1 MVKRA
6 GGALLQSI
14 EIDRASSRTIGA
26 QLASGLRDLILTGS
40 LKAGERLP
48 ASRTLANDLD
58 IARTTVIDTF
68 EQLASE
74 GLLESRIGAG
84 TFISQAL
91 NAERPLAAER
101 RGAVEPV
108 ARARVARS
116 MSAATG
122 RFAHRL
128 PHEPRAFTT
137 AMPAFDAL
145 PLAQW
150 SRLAAKHWR
159 SPRHGALGY
168 GEPQGYRP
176 LRQAIAAHLRANRGM
191 VCDWRQIFVVAG
203 AQNAFQL
210 IAGALVDPGDL
221 VWFENPGAIGAR
233 NSLVL
238 AGADLVSV
246 PVDDNGLV
254 VEQGLA
260 TAPRFKL
267 AFVTPAHQQPLGA
280 KMSLERRFAL
290 LQAAEAARAW
300 IIEDDYD
307 GEFCF
312 AGRPLP
318 ALKGIDATGRVI
330 YVGTFSK
337 SLFPSL
343 RLGFF
348 VAPPALMATFEM
360 ALGAFSPGVPTSLQ
374 AIVSDFI
381 AEGLFATHIRR
392 MRKLYA
398 ERHQVFLDA
407 ARARLSEWLDVVPT
421 TTGLHTVGLLRAGLV
436 GADVA
441 AAAAQ
446 RGLTVAPISRFC
458 IEPIAAE
465 GLVLGF
471 SGITPAQIKAG
482 VAVLAEVLAD
492 CAHRADAIGGTE
504 RKPAPSFPAGIAKM
518 V

>member
-48 ASRTLANDLD
+48 ASRTLANDLG

-84 TFISQAL
+84 TFVSQAL

-122 RFAHRL
+122 RFAPRL

-137 AMPAFDAL
+137 AMPALDAF

-191 VCDWRQIFVVAG
+191 VCDWRQI
-203 AQNAFQL
+203 
-210 IAGALVDPGDL
+210 
-221 VWFENPGAIGAR
+221 
-233 NSLVL
+233 
-238 AGADLVSV
+238 
-246 PVDDNGLV
+246 
-254 VEQGLA
+254 
-260 TAPRFKL
+260 
-267 AFVTPAHQQPLGA
+267 
-280 KMSLERRFAL
+280 
-290 LQAAEAARAW
+290 
-300 IIEDDYD
+300 
-307 GEFCF
+307 
-312 AGRPLP
+312 
-318 ALKGIDATGRVI
+318 
-330 YVGTFSK
+330 
-337 SLFPSL
+337 
-343 RLGFF
+343 
-348 VAPPALMATFEM
+348 
-360 ALGAFSPGVPTSLQ
+360 
-374 AIVSDFI
+374 
-381 AEGLFATHIRR
+381 
-392 MRKLYA
+392 
-398 ERHQVFLDA
+398 
-407 ARARLSEWLDVVPT
+407 
-421 TTGLHTVGLLRAGLV
+421 
-436 GADVA
+436 
-441 AAAAQ
+441 
-446 RGLTVAPISRFC
+446 
-458 IEPIAAE
+458 
-465 GLVLGF
+465 
-471 SGITPAQIKAG
+471 
-482 VAVLAEVLAD
+482 
-492 CAHRADAIGGTE
+492 
-504 RKPAPSFPAGIAKM
+504 
-518 V
+518 